1 MAIANPALT
10 PEKFQ
15 QAIDDEQ
22 AAGWASPTGGAPVAE
37 GTGLVGPTAAG
48 PAAGFAPPAGEPMA
62 TVAEGT
68 GLRPPAGAVT
78 GKVMTYGGTFTA
90 NLVYFVLLLAGGWFG
105 WQGVTETTVVTDELT
120 GATTYS
126 IHLPDWLFIV
136 ALVAFGIAMVTIF
149 KPKIAVFTGPI
160 YAAAEGAVLGAIS
173 AMYNAQFDGIVL
185 QAVLATMSVFAVML
199 FLYATRLIR
208 VTKRLRMMIVG
219 AMLGIL
225 VLYLGTFI
233 VSLFGGN
240 VTFLDE
246 PSAFSIGLS
255 LLIVGVASFNLML
268 QFDFIESAVEA
279 RVPRYM
285 EWYAAFG
292 LMIALVWLYL
302 EILRLLALFN
312 RR

>member
-1 MAIANPALT
+1 MAIANPALS
-10 PEKFQ
+10 PQKFQ

-22 AAGWASPTGGAPVAE
+22 QAGWASPAGGAPVADA
-37 GTGLVGPTAAG
+37 TGLAAG
-48 PAAGFAPPAGEPMA
+48 PASAGFAPPTGEPLS
-62 TVAEGT
+62 TVADGT
-68 GLRPPAGAVT
+68 GLRPPAGPVT
-78 GKVMTYGGTFTA
+78 AKPMTYGGTFTA
-90 NLVYFVLLLAGGWFG
+90 TLIYFVLLLAGGWFG
-105 WQGVTETTVVTDELT
+105 WQGVTETTVTTNELT
-120 GATTYS
+120 GETTYAINMPS
-126 IHLPDWLFIV
+126 WLFIV
-136 ALVAFGIAMVTIF
+136 AIVAFGVAMVTIF
-149 KPKIAVFTGPI
+149 KPKIAMFTGPI
-160 YAAAEGAVLGAIS
+160 YAVLEGAVLGAIS

-208 VTKRLRMMIVG
+208 VTKRFRMMVIG

-233 VSLFGGN
+233 ASLFGVD

-246 PSAFSIGLS
+246 PSPLSIGIS

-268 QFDFIESAVEA
+268 QFDLIESAVEA
-279 RVPRYM
+279 RAPRYM
-285 EWYAAFG
+285 EWYGAFG

-302 EILRLLALFN
+302 EILRLLALLN